1 MSFFYLVSMSGVVFV
16 LCPFADDEKLK
27 NIHVDL
33 ALLVCERRGV
43 TVTDSEPLDSASA
56 PDPEFQMF
64 IDRNG
69 SHYNSSLFC
78 HESLVSSHV
87 PRLYHPR

>member
-1 MSFFYLVSMSGVVFV
+1 M
-16 LCPFADDEKLK
+16 
-27 NIHVDL
+27 DL
-33 ALLVCERRGV
+33 SWQAERRGV
-43 TVTDSEPLDSASA
+43 TVTDSEPLDGASA
-56 PDPEFQMF
+56 HDPEFQMF